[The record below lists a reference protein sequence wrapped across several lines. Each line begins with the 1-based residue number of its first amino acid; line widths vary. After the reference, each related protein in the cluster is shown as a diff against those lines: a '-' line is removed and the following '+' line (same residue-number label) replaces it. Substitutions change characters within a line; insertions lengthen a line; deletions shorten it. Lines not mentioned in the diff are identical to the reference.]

1 VKASIWLEACGVF
14 VIVTLTAY
22 VLHGD
27 APPEGN
33 VEEPRASPALVD
45 EPRLEA
51 WCADGLEPIAGS
63 GCFAQPLEMA
73 ADAPLVVY
81 LHGRYSPDTTNDELD
96 RQARVAHRAAARGFG
111 VLALRGEQGECTA
124 AELKDYWCWPSN
136 ERNQADGPA
145 FVARWTTALEAARKR
160 MGPGPNVLLGF
171 SNGAYFA
178 VLIAT
183 RALAAF
189 QAVVV
194 AHGGPVEP
202 THAQGVPVPML
213 LITADDDASDPEME
227 RLDAELSQAAWPHVL
242 VAREG
247 GHALP
252 DWDIDTALTF
262 FSRTRSERLP
272 LVPPIT
278 SRTQRPRV
286 VTVDASTD
294 DDE

>member
-1 VKASIWLEACGVF
+1 MKAGIWLEASGVF

-22 VLHGD
+22 ALHGD
-27 APPEGN
+27 APDGN
-33 VEEPRASPALVD
+33 VEEPKVAPD
-45 EPRLEA
+45 EPLLEA
-51 WCADGLEPIAGS
+51 WCAEGLEPIAGG
-63 GCFAQPLEMA
+63 GCFAQPHEMA
-73 ADAPLVVY
+73 TDVPLVVY
-81 LHGRYSPDTTNDELD
+81 LHGRYSPDTASEELD
-96 RQARVAHRAAARGFG
+96 RQARVAQHATARGFA
-111 VLALRGEQGECTA
+111 VLALRGEQGECA
-124 AELKDYWCWPSN
+124 AVELKDYWCWPSN

-160 MGPGPNVLLGF
+160 MGPGPNMLLGF

-189 QAVVV
+189 EAVVV

-202 THAQGVPVPML
+202 IHAQGVPIPML
-213 LITADDDASDPEME
+213 LITADDDASDPEMQ
-227 RLDAELSQAAWPHVL
+227 RLDTELSQASWPHAL

-252 DWDIDTALTF
+252 DWDIDAALTF
-262 FSRTRSERLP
+262 FSRTRSEKLP
-272 LVPPIT
+272 LVPPMS
-278 SRTQRPRV
+278 SRTQRPRL
-286 VTVDASTD
+286 VTVDVDASTD